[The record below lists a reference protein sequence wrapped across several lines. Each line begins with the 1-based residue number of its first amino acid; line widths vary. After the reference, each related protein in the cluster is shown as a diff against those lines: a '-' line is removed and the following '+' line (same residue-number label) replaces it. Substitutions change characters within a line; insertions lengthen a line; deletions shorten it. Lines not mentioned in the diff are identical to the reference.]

1 MMGENDMR
9 LLLIAGAAL
18 LASTAVASAKAFTFT
33 STGQVTN
40 QVGAPGPMGRPTGA
54 TFATIESQVTWASGK
69 KSTSNGT
76 CATWTAPPGGGITT
90 SGACTLT
97 EADGGFSASFA
108 CASLDDKN
116 TMANCWGALTGTSG
130 KYQGKGGTISWRAT
144 QSADGKSNTSVGA
157 GQWY

>member
-1 MMGENDMR
+1 MR
-9 LLLIAGAAL
+9 VILISVAAL
-18 LASTAVASAKAFTFT
+18 LASTAVASAEAFTFT
-33 STGQVTN
+33 STGTLTN

-54 TFATIESQVTWASGK
+54 TFANVESKTTWASGK
-69 KSTSNGT
+69 TTTSKGT

-90 SGACTLT
+90 NGACALS
-97 EADGGFSASFA
+97 EPDGGFAASFA

-116 TMANCWGALTGTSG
+116 TKANCWGALSGTSG

-144 QSADGKSNTSVGA
+144 LSADGKTNTAIGS